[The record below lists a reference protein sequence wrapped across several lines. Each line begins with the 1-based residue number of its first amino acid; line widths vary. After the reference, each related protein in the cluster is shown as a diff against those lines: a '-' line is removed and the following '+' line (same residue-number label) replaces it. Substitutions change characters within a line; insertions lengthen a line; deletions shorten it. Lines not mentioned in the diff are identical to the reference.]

1 MTTSV
6 LERPFG
12 IDLMTPA
19 GEVINGMPEM
29 KTGYTTTYEEH
40 PNGGKTQK
48 KDDDED

>member
-12 IDLMTPA
+12 IELMTPA
-19 GEVINGMPEM
+19 GEIVNGVPQMA
-29 KTGYTTTYEEH
+29 TGYTTTYVRHE
-40 PNGGKTQK
+40 NGGSTQK